1 MPSSVDDRVLDF
13 YGELFEHIFSK
24 PFHTRISERRRL
36 NEVIRQVEA
45 AADAASSSLSRFFLN
60 QKLSQE
66 TVAGILAGFTEMRNL
81 LQLEDISNP
90 NVTTEEIV
98 ESLLFCMIQN
108 RR

>member
-45 AADAASSSLSRFFLN
+45 AADAASSSLSRFFLSC
-60 QKLSQE
+60 KVRTTRGESMKH
-66 TVAGILAGFTEMRNL
+66 TSRSKAGGSIC
-81 LQLEDISNP
+81 
-90 NVTTEEIV
+90 IV
-98 ESLLFCMIQN
+98 Q
-108 RR
+108 